1 MEAFTTPPVTN
12 CGPKIL
18 LPPLLPLQ
26 LSFLHPF
33 PPSPL
38 PLLLPPPSPHLS
50 MFPHPSPP
58 PPPPLPT
65 LPHPKLHLTQQQ
77 VQLEQLSTLLR
88 NYTILG
94 LATPMTQIVIKS

>member
-1 MEAFTTPPVTN
+1 
-12 CGPKIL
+12 
-18 LPPLLPLQ
+18 
-26 LSFLHPF
+26 
-33 PPSPL
+33 
-38 PLLLPPPSPHLS
+38 